1 MRIFWRIMLPLVAP
15 GLVATS
21 VFAFIFAWNEFIFAL
36 TFLGTD
42 YAKYTLPI
50 YVTYFYG
57 RGTVDWGSIMAA
69 STLFTIPV
77 MAFFLIVQRRM
88 TGGLVAGAVKG

>member
-1 MRIFWRIMLPLVAP
+1 
-15 GLVATS
+15 
-21 VFAFIFAWNEFIFAL
+21 
-36 TFLGTD
+36 
-42 YAKYTLPI
+42 
-50 YVTYFYG
+50 VTYFYG

-88 TGGLVAGAVKG
+88 TNGLVTGAAVKG